1 MCPSPQKQTLKRDYA
16 NYSIGRAAIRIS
28 SFVSLSL
35 DGSRLVLTI
44 DEQAKADAALLDG
57 CYVLETDVVVELMDA
72 RTIDERYRSLQQV
85 EHDFR
90 TLKTGFLEVRPVFV
104 RKKLRTRAHVLI
116 AMLALKIVRD
126 AQEHL
131 KTASVSNENER
142 LSFQDAA
149 KNHVPFVS
157 TPLPPQGRRRIPPFT
172 PTRQP
177 PSSNLQYL
185 GNTTSLPKTVFCRQ
199 APN

>member
-1 MCPSPQKQTLKRDYA
+1 
-16 NYSIGRAAIRIS
+16 
-28 SFVSLSL
+28 LSL
-35 DGSRLVLTI
+35 DGRRLVLAI

-57 CYVLETDVVVELMDA
+57 CYVLETDVAVELMDA

-85 EHDFR
+85 ERDFR

-131 KTASVSNENER
+131 KTASASDENER
-142 LSFQDAA
+142 LSFQDALRTMSRLCLHRYHLRDDA
-149 KNHVPFVS
+149 EFLR
-157 TPLPPQGRRRIPPFT
+157 LPPLDNRQILICNALGIRPPSQKQFSVGRRQIKS
-172 PTRQP
+172 Q
-177 PSSNLQYL
+177 
-185 GNTTSLPKTVFCRQ
+185 
-199 APN
+199 